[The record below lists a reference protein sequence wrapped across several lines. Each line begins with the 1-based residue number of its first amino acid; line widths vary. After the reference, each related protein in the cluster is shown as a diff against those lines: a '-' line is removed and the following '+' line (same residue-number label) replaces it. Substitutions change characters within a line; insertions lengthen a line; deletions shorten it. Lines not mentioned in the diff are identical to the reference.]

1 MRPLLAIAVLLATFP
16 AAALDLELVR
26 VGHAGNPADDTGR
39 GAVPYEYW
47 IGRTEVTNEQYVEFL
62 NAVANVT
69 DPNGLYN
76 ASMEGNGI
84 VFPPAPMGF
93 LRFYEVEPGFAD
105 LPVRFVSFW
114 DAARFANWLHHGQ
127 PVGLQ
132 GPTTTEDG
140 AYTLTPQEVEANTVA
155 RNVSALYLL
164 PTENEWYK
172 AAYYVPALAGYH
184 DYPAGSDA
192 EITCSAPT
200 PAANRAN
207 CQGAAGGIVEVG
219 SYPGSPSSFGT
230 FDQGGNLR
238 EWVERISGAARY
250 ARGGY
255 WESDPSELASTG
267 FTGYDASFELTTVGF
282 RIVSTVPES
291 GAALVGAASA
301 VTLAFLDR
309 RRARRL
315 RPLASGAHR

>member
-1 MRPLLAIAVLLATFP
+1 MRPLLA
-16 AAALDLELVR
+16 AAALLVALPATALELDLAR
-26 VGHAGNPADDTGR
+26 IGHPGNPADDTGR

-47 IGRTEVTNEQYVEFL
+47 IGRTEVTNAEYVEFL

-69 DPNGLYN
+69 DPNGLYS

-84 VFPPAPMGF
+84 VFPPAQIGV

-105 LPVRFVSFW
+105 RPVRFVSFW
-114 DAARFANWLHHGQ
+114 DAARFANWLHNGQ

-140 AYTLTPQEVEANTVA
+140 AYTLTPQDVEANTVV

-172 AAYYVPALAGYH
+172 AAYYDPALPGYR

-192 EITCSAPT
+192 AITCSPPT
-200 PAANRAN
+200 AAANSAN
-207 CQGAAGGIVEVG
+207 CAGAAGGIVDVG
-219 SYPGSPSSFGT
+219 SYPGSPSPFGT

-238 EWVERISGAARY
+238 EWVERISGAARQ

-255 WESDPSELASTG
+255 WSSDADELANTG
-267 FTGYDASFELTTVGF
+267 FTGYDAGFELTTVGF
-282 RIVSTVPES
+282 RIVSTVPEP
-291 GAALVGAASA
+291 GAALPGAASA
-301 VTLAFLDR
+301 LALAGLAR

-315 RPLASGAHR
+315 C

>member
-1 MRPLLAIAVLLATFP
+1 MRSLLAAVALLAALP
-16 AAALDLELVR
+16 AAALQPEVVR
-26 VGHAGNPADDTGR
+26 VGHAGNAADDTGR

-47 IGRTEVTNEQYVEFL
+47 IGRNEVTNAEYVEFL
-62 NAVANVT
+62 NAVANVS
-69 DPNGLYN
+69 DPHGLYS

-84 VFPPAPMGF
+84 AFPPAPIGF

-114 DAARFANWLHHGQ
+114 DAARFANWLHNGQ

-132 GPTTTEDG
+132 GPNTTEDG
-140 AYTLTPQEVEANTVA
+140 AYTLTPEDVEANSVA
-155 RNVSALYLL
+155 RNVSARFLL

-172 AAYYVPALAGYH
+172 AAYYDPALPGYR

-200 PAANRAN
+200 GAANHAN
-207 CQGAAGGIVEVG
+207 CGGAAGGIVAVG
-219 SYPGSPSSFGT
+219 SYPGSPSPFGT
-230 FDQGGNLR
+230 LDQGGNLR
-238 EWVERISGAARY
+238 EWVEKISGAARE

-255 WESDPSELASTG
+255 WESDASELANTG

-282 RIVSTVPES
+282 RVVSTVPEP
-291 GAALVGAASA
+291 AQALLGAASA
-301 VTLAFLDR
+301 CTLAFLDFGR
-309 RRARRL
+309 VRGKGSEARA
-315 RPLASGAHR
+315 